1 MRFAVIAD
9 PHFHD
14 VDFADAGG
22 APFLRTLVDTAAS
35 TRVFNESAPAFRAAL
50 DHIAAEGITTVIIVG
65 DLTDDGQAYAVAGVV
80 ALLDD
85 YSARFGM
92 RFFMT
97 PGNHDLFAR
106 TGRHQ
111 TKRILRADGRFD
123 LVSSD
128 PTAQRNDAVDLVVTP
143 AMFAGGYDT
152 VIPALGHL
160 GFMRHSQDLHWES
173 PFGTE
178 DALDTRLYDVS
189 SADGSQAARMVDASY
204 LVEPVTGLWLLS
216 LDANVYRP
224 SGDKFVDCSEA
235 GWNAAL
241 VHKPYLL
248 DWTADVVS
256 RARQLGKQLI
266 VFSHY
271 PVVDPLDATEADERA
286 LLGET
291 TFMRRMPK
299 RVVSEAFR
307 SAGVELHFSGHWHVN
322 DTAHFA
328 DANGHLFNIA
338 VPAPV
343 AFPPAFKLCEL
354 TENALAVDTRLLR
367 DVAGYDVGFERYSAE
382 CAVRGYDDEGLGST
396 AEHFEFIARHLDLL
410 VRDRYLP
417 REWPAELRAAVE
429 HVTIG
434 DIARRLTGTVPQAV
448 ASLSEMPFLAV
459 IVDWYKLRKA
469 SDLAL
474 IDLDPIRQHAY
485 AELVALCAGTAW
497 PTGSIEAQL
506 ALFFKLLGHH
516 STGLPSTRFSIAFKS
531 GAVVAA

>member
-14 VDFADAGG
+14 VDFADAVG
-22 APFLRTLVDTAAS
+22 APFLRTLADTAAS
-35 TRVFNESAPAFRAAL
+35 TRVFNESAPAFRAVL
-50 DHIAAEGITTVIIVG
+50 DQIAAAGITIVIIVG
-65 DLTDDGQAYAVAGVV
+65 DLTDDGQGYAVDGVV

-85 YSARFGM
+85 YTARFGM

-123 LVSSD
+123 LVTSD
-128 PTAQRNDAVDLVVTP
+128 PNAKLKDAVSRVVAP
-143 AMFAGGYDT
+143 AMFAGSYDQ

-160 GFMRHSQDLHWES
+160 GFMRHLQDLHWES
-173 PFGTE
+173 PFGAA
-178 DALDTRLYDVS
+178 DALDTRLYDVR
-189 SADGSQAARMVDASY
+189 SADGTQTAQMVDASY
-204 LVEPVTGLWLLS
+204 LVEPVPGLWLLS

-224 SGDKFVDCSEA
+224 AGERFVDCSEA

-241 VHKPYLL
+241 EHKPYLL
-248 DWTADVVS
+248 GWTADVVA
-256 RARQLGKQLI
+256 RARHLGKQLI

-271 PVVDPLDATEADERA
+271 PVVDPLDGTETDERA

-291 TFMRRMPK
+291 TFIRRMPG
-299 RVVSEAFR
+299 RTVSEAFR
-307 SAGVELHFSGHWHVN
+307 TAGVELHFSGHWHVN
-322 DTAHFA
+322 DTARFTNA
-328 DANGHLFNIA
+328 DGHLFNIA

-354 TENALAVDTRLLR
+354 TQDALAVETRLLR
-367 DVAGYDVGFERYSAE
+367 DVANYDVGFARYGAE
-382 CAVRGYDDEGLGST
+382 CEVTGYDDEGLGAT
-396 AEHFEFIARHLDLL
+396 TDHFEFIGRHLDLL

-417 REWPAELRAAVE
+417 REWPAPLRTAVE

-434 DIARRLTGTVPQAV
+434 DIARRVTDIVSPAIAELDD
-448 ASLSEMPFLAV
+448 LPFLAL
-459 IVDWYKLRKA
+459 IVDWYRLRKA

-474 IDLDPIRQHAY
+474 LDLDPARLAAY
-485 AELVALCAGTAW
+485 AELMTLYTASDW
-497 PTGSIEAQL
+497 PEASIDAQL
-506 ALFFKLLGHH
+506 ALFFKIMSRHRA
-516 STGLPSTRFSIAFKS
+516 GLPSTKFTVTRKT
-531 GAVVAA
+531 GAVTAA

>member
-14 VDFADAGG
+14 VDFGEAGG
-22 APFLRTLVDTAAS
+22 AAFLRTLVDTAAS

-50 DHIAAEGITTVIIVG
+50 DQIAAEGITTVIVVG
-65 DLTDDGQAYAVAGVV
+65 DLTDDGQGYAVAGVV

-106 TGRHQ
+106 AGRHQ

-123 LVSSD
+123 LVTSD
-128 PTAQRNDAVDLVVTP
+128 PNAQRKDAVELVVTP
-143 AMFAGGYDT
+143 HMFAGGYDR
-152 VIPALGHL
+152 VVPALGHL
-160 GFMRHSQDLHWES
+160 GFMRHPQDLHWES
-173 PFGTE
+173 PFGTD
-178 DALDTRLYDVS
+178 DALDTRLYDVT

-204 LVEPVTGLWLLS
+204 LVEPVPGLWLLS

-224 SGDKFVDCSEA
+224 AGDRFTDCSEA

-248 DWTADVVS
+248 DWTADVVA

-271 PVVDPLDATEADERA
+271 PVVDPLDGTEADERA

-299 RVVSEAFR
+299 RAVSEAFR

-328 DANGHLFNIA
+328 DADGHLFNIA

-354 TENALAVDTRLLR
+354 TQNTVAVDTRLLR
-367 DVAGYDVGFERYSAE
+367 GVAGHDVGFERYAAE
-382 CAVRGYDDEGLGST
+382 CKVTGYDDEGLGST
-396 AEHFEFIARHLDLL
+396 GDHFQFIARHLDLL

-417 REWPAELRAAVE
+417 REWPADLRAAIE

-434 DIARRLTGTVPQAV
+434 DIARRLTDTVPQAV
-448 ASLSEMPFLAV
+448 GELSDLPFLAV
-459 IVDWYKLRKA
+459 IVDWYRLRKA

-474 IDLDPIRQHAY
+474 VDLDPLRQRAY
-485 AELVALCAGTAW
+485 AELVALSAAKAW
-497 PTGSIEAQL
+497 PERSIEAQL
-506 ALFFKLLGHH
+506 ELFFKLLGRH
-516 STGLPSTRFSIAFKS
+516 STGLPATRFSIALKS
-531 GAVVAA
+531 GAVVKA